1 MPKNRFS
8 NYICLDLETTGLEP
22 QICDVIEI
30 AMIKV
35 RDGEIVD
42 RFETFVYTPLEIS
55 EHISYLTGIRAQ
67 DIEKSPDFVTL
78 IPRIEQFIGDDPL
91 VGHNIWF
98 DWNFLVQKGVK
109 LEKNELWDTYVMSNI
124 LYPELPSHSLET
136 NTKYFGISHEDS
148 HRAMAD
154 VMASHELWKI
164 LMEAS
169 LMLTSEQR
177 QQVEDL
183 QKRSTWPLL
192 EFFLQEKPAY
202 KHPLSVP
209 ETSLY
214 HPQRLEK
221 KDVNAR
227 KDHLFIHARGY
238 DPVDMCGSLQTAAK
252 TLYIAGYEHT
262 LEKLQQMFPNA
273 YRLLSPYSYLSA
285 EKRDKLWQK
294 PKLEDGE
301 TTLLLKTILY
311 PQVITREQLGLS
323 HPERNVWRDVQVNL
337 DEIDQENTYQKA
349 HQASLQA
356 EKVIVSQFHVLNH
369 PEYLEHFDQLVIL
382 EPQLLEDNATTTW
395 GKALYLE
402 QWLEQSKDESW
413 QRQGE
418 QLFAQ
423 VNKLGSTMVP
433 ASQYPEHVIL
443 TDMIIQSNEFIRMR
457 SSVVELS
464 EATTDPELAAYLKY
478 YLAFFQS
485 QDVSWVRWFTVDPRR
500 GVSIHVAPLSVASL
514 LKKHLFDRIPT
525 VIVSDTADHFSA
537 FPDMEQ
543 WEMTKKQDFKLV
555 LPDLDCIKG
564 TKKEGDHPAI
574 ISYLAEEI
582 PKLTGKTGVIFA
594 SKSVLKRY
602 FFDLV
607 KVLPEHILMLGEDIS
622 GGTGKLRDRYLTGSQ
637 DHKVLFLTYRNL
649 RTFPPEALDFDQI
662 LVQCLPFDPPGYP
675 VHQAR
680 SAQVENSFM
689 DYALP
694 KTQQNM
700 LEIVSNFTHRTSP
713 KHLFILDRR
722 VQEQQYGEDILK
734 TVQ

>member
-1 MPKNRFS
+1 MSHHRFA

-22 QICDVIEI
+22 QICDIIEI

-55 EHISYLTGIRAQ
+55 EHISYLTGITAK
-67 DIEKSPDFVTL
+67 DIEKAPDFITL
-78 IPRIEQFIGDDPL
+78 IPQIQQFIGDDPL

-109 LEKNELWDTYVMSNI
+109 LDKNELWDTYVMSNI

-136 NTKYFGISHEDS
+136 NTKYFGIAHVDS

-154 VMASHELWKI
+154 VLASYELWKI

-169 LMLTSEQR
+169 LAPSPEQR
-177 QQVEDL
+177 AHIQDL
-183 QKRSTWPLL
+183 QKRSRWPLL
-192 EFFLQEKPAY
+192 EFFLQEKPAH

-209 ETSLY
+209 DTSLY
-214 HPQRLEK
+214 HPKTLEA
-221 KDVNAR
+221 KDLQDR
-227 KDHLFIHARGY
+227 KEHLFIHARGY
-238 DPVDMCGSLQTAAK
+238 DPIDVSASLRTGK
-252 TLYIAGYEHT
+252 RTLYIAGYEHT
-262 LEKLQQMFPNA
+262 LEKLQQAFPDA
-273 YRLLSPYSYLSA
+273 YRLLSPYSYLSD
-285 EKRDKLWQK
+285 EKLQGLREK
-294 PKLEDGE
+294 PALEDGE

-311 PQVITREQLGLS
+311 PQAVAREQLGLS
-323 HPERNVWRDVQVNL
+323 HPERNVWRDVQVDL
-337 DEIDQENTYQKA
+337 DELHEENNYQKA

-369 PEYLEHFDQLVIL
+369 PEYLDHFDQLVIL
-382 EPQLLEDNATTTW
+382 EPQLLEDNATNTW
-395 GKALYLE
+395 GKALYLD
-402 QWLEQSKDESW
+402 QWLEQSGDESW
-413 QRQGE
+413 KRQGE

-443 TDMIIQSNEFIRMR
+443 TDMIVQSNEFIRMR
-457 SSVVELS
+457 SSIIELS
-464 EATTDPELAAYLKY
+464 ESTADPELTAYLKY

-485 QDVSWVRWFTVDPRR
+485 QDPSWVRWFTVDPRR
-500 GVSIHVAPLSVASL
+500 GVSIHVAPLSVTSL

-525 VIVSDTADHFSA
+525 MIVSDTADHFTA
-537 FPDMEQ
+537 FPDIER
-543 WEMTKKQDFKLV
+543 WEMIKKQDFKLV
-555 LPDLDCIKG
+555 LPELDRIKG
-564 TKKEGDHPAI
+564 SKKDGDHPAI
-574 ISYLAEEI
+574 ISCLAEEL
-582 PKLTGKTGVIFA
+582 PKLKGKTGVIFS

-607 KVLPEHILMLGEDIS
+607 KILPEDILMLGEDIS
-622 GGTGKLRDRYLTGSQ
+622 GGTGKLRDRYLTGTQ
-637 DHKVLFLTYRNL
+637 QHKVLFLTYRNL

-662 LVQCLPFDPPGYP
+662 LIQCLPFDPPGYP

-680 SAQVENSFM
+680 SAQVENAFM

-700 LEIVSNFTHRTSP
+700 LEIVSNFTHRDAP
-713 KHLFILDRR
+713 KTLFVLDKRA
-722 VQEQQYGEDILK
+722 QESGYGEDLLK
-734 TVQ
+734 AL